1 MWSGDV
7 GRGGM
12 GGGRLVITRLVVVVV
27 GVLVVLV
34 VLVGVVKHWYCFICN
49 GRSKFSYFIWVGLG
63 KARGIGP
70 R

>member
-12 GGGRLVITRLVVVVV
+12 GGGRLVLTRLVVVV

-34 VLVGVVKHWYCFICN
+34 VLVGVVKHWYCFFICN

-63 KARGIGP
+63 NGGNG
-70 R
+70 